1 MVTIW
6 EIVIKSQSGQLKTR
20 LPIADVVREQ
30 TKNLMQLLPVQLAHV
45 LAVES
50 LPPIHRDP
58 FDRLLIAQAI
68 AEGATFVTAD
78 SMIAHYSVPIL
89 W

>member
-1 MVTIW
+1 
-6 EIVIKSQSGQLKTR
+6 
-20 LPIADVVREQ
+20 
-30 TKNLMQLLPVQLAHV
+30 MQLLPVQLAHV

-58 FDRLLIAQAI
+58 FDRLLIGQAI